1 MPKSVRNEGIAAELQ
16 ESALPARPVLRPV
29 SEGGRRVLNLL
40 LKSGGMSQAQLT
52 HSLDLSQPT
61 IARLIQGF
69 LQDGM
74 VQVAPRHPDRPGNP
88 SVHVSLNPDFAYS
101 LGVSMLGDKLAMTLM
116 DFAGVI
122 RGDCSA
128 AMPSMSEA
136 TVTASLRRFKS
147 SLLSKAGIDPRR
159 VIGAGVG
166 ISGYFVGEGAWMN
179 PPVYLDDWAL
189 RDIAPVL
196 ETILDLPVVVDNDAT
211 LAAIGESLYGVGGR
225 CANFAYLHLTNG
237 FGGGHIIDGKPF
249 RGYRGNAGEFGGV
262 WSLVCDTYPNLDLL
276 RDCVAAAGHPFETVE
291 DMVKAIELGW
301 PGVEDWLEKAAPV
314 FSKICNIIAFC
325 NDPQMIVIGGR
336 LPRSIGEALRDR
348 IALPRDGARRGIPL
362 PVPEIVVAE
371 AVGDPVAIGGAAAP
385 LRSAFF
391 I

>member
-1 MPKSVRNEGIAAELQ
+1 MLKTFDREGISAEPQ
-16 ESALPARPVLRPV
+16 DSALPTRSVLRPV

-52 HSLDLSQPT
+52 HSLDLSQPS
-61 IARLIQGF
+61 IARLLKGF

-74 VQVAPRHPDRPGNP
+74 VQVAPRPSDHPGKP
-88 SVHVSLNPDFAYS
+88 SLHVSLNPDFAYS
-101 LGVSMLGDKLAMTLM
+101 LGISMLGDKLAMTLM
-116 DFAGVI
+116 DFAGGI
-122 RGDCSA
+122 RGECSA

-136 TVTASLRRFKS
+136 AVIGSLKRFKT
-147 SLLSKAGIDPRR
+147 SLIAESGIDPRR
-159 VIGAGVG
+159 MIGAGVG
-166 ISGYFVGEGAWMN
+166 LSAYFVGESGEMN
-179 PPVYLDDWAL
+179 PPAYLDDWAL

-196 ETILDLPVVVDNDAT
+196 GAVLDLPVVVDNDAS
-211 LAAIGESLYGVGGR
+211 LATIGESLYGVGSR
-225 CANFAYLHLTNG
+225 CSNFAYLHLTNG
-237 FGGGHIIDGKPF
+237 FGGGHIVDGKPF
-249 RGYRGNAGEFGGV
+249 RGYRGNAGEFGGI

-276 RDCVAAAGHPFETVE
+276 RECVAAAGHSFETVE
-291 DMVKAIELGW
+291 DMVKAIDLGW

-314 FSKICNIIAFC
+314 FSKLCEIIAFC

-336 LPRSIGEALRDR
+336 LPRSIAEALRVR
-348 IALPRDGARRGIPL
+348 ITLPREGARRGIPQ

-371 AVGDPVAIGGAAAP
+371 VVGDPVSIGGAAAP